1 MKNFFETAKLLL
13 LDLASTLLFLALFLL
28 TRNIILSV
36 GLGMG
41 VGLSQIVIQLVR
53 RKPIYT
59 MEWLSLFVVVAAGA
73 ATLLT
78 NDPRFV
84 LFNPSIFYVAVGIVM
99 LKAGWM
105 NRYLPGI
112 ARAVTSD
119 VAVIVGFVWAGL
131 MFFSAG
137 VNAFVA
143 LAWSVPMWAMIMPI
157 FGIVSKVTVF
167 LAGFTA
173 IRLTTVRRVRA
184 MPAIEREALLSSTG
198 WANQSSTLAKSA

>member
-1 MKNFFETAKLLL
+1 MKNFLETAKLLL

-28 TRNIILSV
+28 THNIVLSV

-41 VGLSQIVIQLVR
+41 VGLSQIAIQLAR

-59 MEWLSLFVVVAAGA
+59 IEWLSLFVVVAAGT

-84 LFNPSIFYVAVGIVM
+84 LFNPSIFYVVVGIVM

-105 NRYLPGI
+105 NRYLPAI

-131 MFFSAG
+131 MFVSAG

-143 LAWSVPMWAMIMPI
+143 LAWSLPTWAMVMPI

-198 WANQSSTLAKSA
+198 HQSSTLAKSA

>member
-1 MKNFFETAKLLL
+1 MKNFLETAKLLL
-13 LDLASTLLFLALFLL
+13 LDLASTLLFLVLFLL
-28 TRNIILSV
+28 THNIILSV

-41 VGLSQIVIQLVR
+41 VGLFQIAIQFAR
-53 RKPIYT
+53 RKPIYM

-84 LFNPSIFYVAVGIVM
+84 LFNPSIFYVIVGIVM

-105 NRYLPGI
+105 TRYMPAI

-119 VAVIVGFVWAGL
+119 VAVIVGFVWARL
-131 MFFSAG
+131 MFVSAG

-143 LAWSVPMWAMIMPI
+143 LACSVPTWAMVMPI
-157 FGIVSKVTVF
+157 FGIVSKVAVF
-167 LAGFTA
+167 LSGFAA
-173 IRLTTVRRVRA
+173 IRFTTVRRIRA
-184 MPAIEREALLSSTG
+184 MPAIEREALTG
-198 WANQSSTLAKSA
+198 WLDQPLAKSP

>member
-1 MKNFFETAKLLL
+1 MKNFLETAKLLL
-13 LDLASTLLFLALFLL
+13 LDLASTLLFLVLFLL
-28 TRNIILSV
+28 THNIILSV

-41 VGLSQIVIQLVR
+41 VGLFQIAIQFAR
-53 RKPIYT
+53 RKPIYM

-78 NDPRFV
+78 KDPRFV
-84 LFNPSIFYVAVGIVM
+84 LFNPSIFYVIVGIVM

-105 NRYLPGI
+105 TRYMPAI

-131 MFFSAG
+131 MFVSAG

-143 LAWSVPMWAMIMPI
+143 LACSVPTWAMVMPI
-157 FGIVSKVTVF
+157 FGIVSKVAVF
-167 LAGFTA
+167 LSGFAA
-173 IRLTTVRRVRA
+173 IRFTTVRRIRA

-198 WANQSSTLAKSA
+198 WLDQPLAKSP

>member
-1 MKNFFETAKLLL
+1 MKNFLETAKLLL

-28 TRNIILSV
+28 THNIVLSV

-41 VGLSQIVIQLVR
+41 VGLFQIAIQFAR
-53 RKPIYT
+53 RKPIYM

-78 NDPRFV
+78 KDPRFV
-84 LFNPSIFYVAVGIVM
+84 LFNPSIFYVIVGIVM

-105 NRYLPGI
+105 TRYMPAI

-131 MFFSAG
+131 MFVSAG

>member
-1 MKNFFETAKLLL
+1 MKNFLETAKLLL

-28 TRNIILSV
+28 THNIVLSV

-41 VGLSQIVIQLVR
+41 VGLSQIAIQLAR

-59 MEWLSLFVVVAAGA
+59 IEWLSLFVVVAAGA

-84 LFNPSIFYVAVGIVM
+84 LFNPSIFYVIVGIAM

-105 NRYLPGI
+105 NRYLPAI

-131 MFFSAG
+131 MFVSAG

-143 LAWSVPMWAMIMPI
+143 LAWSLPTWAMVMPI
-157 FGIVSKVTVF
+157 FGIVSKVAVF
-167 LAGFTA
+167 LAGFAA

-198 WANQSSTLAKSA
+198 HQSSTLAKSA

>member
-1 MKNFFETAKLLL
+1 MKNFLETAKLLL
-13 LDLASTLLFLALFLL
+13 LDLASTLLFLVLFLL
-28 TRNIILSV
+28 THNIILSV

-41 VGLSQIVIQLVR
+41 VGLFQIAIQFAR
-53 RKPIYT
+53 RKPIYM

-84 LFNPSIFYVAVGIVM
+84 LFNPSIFYVIVGIVM

-105 NRYLPGI
+105 TRYMPAI

-131 MFFSAG
+131 MFVSAG

-143 LAWSVPMWAMIMPI
+143 LACSVPTWAMVMPI
-157 FGIVSKVTVF
+157 FGIVSKVAVF
-167 LAGFTA
+167 LSGFAA
-173 IRLTTVRRVRA
+173 IRLSTVRRIRA

-198 WANQSSTLAKSA
+198 WPDQSSSLAKSA

>member
-1 MKNFFETAKLLL
+1 MKNFLETAKLLL

-28 TRNIILSV
+28 THNIVLSV

-41 VGLSQIVIQLVR
+41 VGVSQIAIQLAR

-59 MEWLSLFVVVAAGA
+59 MEWLSLFVVVAAGT

-84 LFNPSIFYVAVGIVM
+84 LFNPSIFYVVVGIVM

-105 NRYLPGI
+105 NRYLPAI

-131 MFFSAG
+131 MFLSAG

-198 WANQSSTLAKSA
+198 HQSSTLAKSA